1 MKTIYQMRVFAQ
13 RSGRMRFVL
22 GCMQMLSASFAI
34 ALLVLLGVNPVSLS
48 AAVVAS
54 VLTMLSVLL
63 FRK

>member
-1 MKTIYQMRVFAQ
+1 
-13 RSGRMRFVL
+13 MRFVL

-34 ALLVLLGVNPVSLS
+34 ALLVLLGVNPVYLS